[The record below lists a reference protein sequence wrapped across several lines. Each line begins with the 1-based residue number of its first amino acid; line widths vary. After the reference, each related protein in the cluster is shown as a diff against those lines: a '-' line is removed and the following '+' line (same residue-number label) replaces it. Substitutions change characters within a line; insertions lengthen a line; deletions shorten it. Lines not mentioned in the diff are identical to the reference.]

1 MLGALAAVE
10 PESLETAGVLLE
22 AMAVASDNVEEL
34 SPSSQVNMK
43 LLSAKGNVKKNVVK
57 WSNDNQAHTLKNL
70 FVHIFSSQMFTD
82 PLCRP

>member
-22 AMAVASDNVEEL
+22 AMAVATDNVEEL

-43 LLSAKGNVKKNVVK
+43 LLSAKGNVKKVVK

-70 FVHIFSSQMFTD
+70 FVHTTVSNVHSPT
-82 PLCRP
+82 L

>member
-22 AMAVASDNVEEL
+22 AMAVATDNVEEL

-43 LLSAKGNVKKNVVK
+43 LLSAKGNVKKKVVK

-70 FVHIFSSQMFTD
+70 FVYTTVSNVHSPT
-82 PLCRP
+82 L

>member
-22 AMAVASDNVEEL
+22 AMAVATDNVEEL

-43 LLSAKGNVKKNVVK
+43 VLSAKGNVKKKPEVK
-57 WSNDNQAHTLKNL
+57 WSNDNQGDTLKNL
-70 FVHIFSSQMFTD
+70 LVHTTVSNVHSPT
-82 PLCRP
+82 L

>member
-43 LLSAKGNVKKNVVK
+43 LLSAKGNVKKNVV
-57 WSNDNQAHTLKNL
+57 NQAHTLKNL
-70 FVHIFSSQMFTD
+70 FVHTTVSNVHSPT
-82 PLCRP
+82 L

>member
-22 AMAVASDNVEEL
+22 AMAVATDNVEEL
-34 SPSSQVNMK
+34 SPSSQV
-43 LLSAKGNVKKNVVK
+43 NVVK

-70 FVHIFSSQMFTD
+70 FVHTTVSNVHSPI
-82 PLCRP
+82 L

>member
-22 AMAVASDNVEEL
+22 AMAVATDNVEEL

-43 LLSAKGNVKKNVVK
+43 LLSAKGNVKNNVVK
-57 WSNDNQAHTLKNL
+57 
-70 FVHIFSSQMFTD
+70 
-82 PLCRP
+82 

>member
-22 AMAVASDNVEEL
+22 AMAVATDNVEEL
-34 SPSSQVNMK
+34 SPSSQV
-43 LLSAKGNVKKNVVK
+43 NVVK

-70 FVHIFSSQMFTD
+70 FVHTTVSNVHSPT
-82 PLCRP
+82 L

>member
-22 AMAVASDNVEEL
+22 AMAVATDNVEEL

-43 LLSAKGNVKKNVVK
+43 LLSAKRNVKNNVVK
-57 WSNDNQAHTLKNL
+57 WSNDNQAHTLKNP
-70 FVHIFSSQMFTD
+70 FVLTTVSNVHSPT
-82 PLCRP
+82 L